1 MKKFIFMMI
10 ILLSFNLMSCTTKVG
25 NQKLFD
31 EVYRNRVVIGDTL
44 VKVIELFGQPKA
56 TTKSKKS
63 NTSTVSYVYAKSGF
77 GKSKGGSITLIIE
90 NGKVINIQVS
100 KVNN

>member
-1 MKKFIFMMI
+1 MV
-10 ILLSFNLMSCTTKVG
+10 ILMTLFFVGCTKSVG

-31 EVYRNRVVIGDTL
+31 DVYRNRVAIGDTL

-63 NTSTVSYVYAKSGF
+63 KTSTVSYVYARSGF
-77 GKSKGGSITLIIE
+77 GKSKGGSITLTIE
-90 NGKVINIQVS
+90 NGKVIDIQES
-100 KVNN
+100 KIE